1 MFLNHGLSSS
11 KRKNLLP
18 EEETH
23 RIYTYIFVVSLYI
36 SISRRRIVAKLSAL
50 PCENIEKGGGEGY
63 RWVFVC
69 PIASRGDIPGK
80 GDSGD
85 CGKLDFACFPWQNI
99 WHGRALVPNLVFIR
113 KLNYSRNYSPTSH
126 ARGKVEDR
134 SVLARRKFT
143 LRCCFETSSL
153 SSPPPR
159 YVTED
164 DANFAIS
171 ATKR

>member
-18 EEETH
+18 EEEAH
-23 RIYTYIFVVSLYI
+23 RIYTYIFVVSLYT

-50 PCENIEKGGGEGY
+50 PCENIEKGAGEGY
-63 RWVFVC
+63 HWVFVC

-113 KLNYSRNYSPTSH
+113 KLDYSRNYSPTSH

-134 SVLARRKFT
+134 A
-143 LRCCFETSSL
+143 CSL
-153 SSPPPR
+153 DVNLHCDAVSKLLPSSPPPR